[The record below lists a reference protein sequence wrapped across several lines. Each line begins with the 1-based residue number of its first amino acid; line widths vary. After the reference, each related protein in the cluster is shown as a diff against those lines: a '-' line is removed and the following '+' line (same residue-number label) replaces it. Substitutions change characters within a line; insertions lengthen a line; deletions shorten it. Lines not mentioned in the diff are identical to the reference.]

1 MLSLALRPL
10 TDSNATVAAVQQP
23 SAAPTAPPTT
33 PDEESDPGDGVR
45 IIRFG
50 VEGKRN

>member
-1 MLSLALRPL
+1 LSLALRPL
-10 TDSNATVAAVQQP
+10 ADGNATVAAVQQP
-23 SAAPTAPPTT
+23 SAAPTASPST
-33 PDEESDPGDGVR
+33 PDEDGDPGDGVR

>member
-1 MLSLALRPL
+1 MSLALRPL
-10 TDSNATVAAVQQP
+10 TDGNATVAAVQPP
-23 SAAPTAPPTT
+23 SAAPTASSST
-33 PDEESDPGDGVR
+33 PDEEGEPGDGVR